1 MVTIAE
7 QIIKNA
13 WKQAIQEVAPVQWT
27 QQTQQTNQPLAPI
40 EEDKGF
46 FGSVWDL
53 IKWVWWAVTKPS
65 LANAVDP
72 YGRWQDTWFKSDTKA
87 DDINF
92 IQNSSRSKDEAYS
105 IMKQRGYITDEKKAN
120 ETLDAFYQKNDKW
133 LKKNTPEID
142 PTQKTTA
149 LDLYQ
154 QQKEKERQNTL
165 DIIQKKSYET
175 ASKNIGDFSAL
186 RAAQEQKDAL
196 DKLTWTTLASVV
208 DIKKKQLKLQ
218 QEGKSNADLDK
229 AVEEAENIQ
238 SYTTNRLA
246 ELASMQAKYWGDVH
260 DNQKAIVKEIK
271 SKWFANLNEFILQ
284 DVHKEMGL
292 PKTSQSY
299 MDMLLARSAKADFE
313 YQKSR
318 DINSAWDL
326 FSVVF
331 NSILDGIKVAETAVV
346 NPLIA
351 WAVTNAVDVAGIP
364 FWITE
369 AGTFA
374 QADVSSLSTYE
385 FSEGW
390 INWLEK
396 YYNKILWALPE
407 SLTFITSIA
416 AWDKWVSKI
425 ANLTKV
431 WALAWNVTLTW
442 GYSYKMLKWLQL
454 SDATALKAARV
465 IDNVVYTVWNQ
476 VPKEVLSGMVGNS
489 FDPESWSKLQ
499 EHFWM
504 LDVAF
509 GGIWGVMRHTWLFS
523 RYWIK
528 NLNDILDT
536 PEMSAKYIEKQIE
549 LMGRTSLSPA
559 EIAVFN
565 ASAKPILKASEKI
578 YWIVKAAESSDI
590 AIDPA
595 FIGLTSDQLNL
606 ETKKSF
612 ARSYVRELY
621 TKKEWQFTDADRL
634 LMGNLQKLI
643 SDPTINVADTVKVT
657 YNVPWKLSVVWFES
671 SALTKADDMLRQ
683 LDFRY
688 GKTVDSIF
696 TIEWWKPDNIVTTAN
711 IEVAHANTKR
721 TWMYKNLFIEKADDT
736 FVPNKKYFDEVIEDW
751 DVVWHRLNSEG
762 YAYLGIADMRKDA
775 WQILSTNKQMTV
787 TEAIRESAI
796 RTGDEVPEDFLK
808 TLEATNLVDK
818 LISLSWC

>member
-7 QIIKNA
+7 QIIKQA
-13 WKQAIQEVAPVQWT
+13 WKQAITPVTPIQP
-27 QQTQQTNQPLAPI
+27 TQQTNQPLAPI

-46 FGSVWDL
+46 FSSVWDL

-72 YGRWQDTWFKSDTKA
+72 YWRWQDTWFKSDTKS
-87 DDINF
+87 DDINY
-92 IQNSSRSKDEAYS
+92 IQNSSKSKDEAYS

-120 ETLDAFYQKNDKW
+120 ETLDAFYQKNDAW
-133 LKKNTPEID
+133 VKKNVPELD

-165 DIIQKKSYET
+165 DVIQKKSYET
-175 ASKNIGDFSAL
+175 ASKNIWDFSAL

-196 DKLTWTTLASVV
+196 DKLTWSTLASVV

-218 QEGKSNADLDK
+218 QEGKSNPDLDK
-229 AVEEAENIQ
+229 AVIEAEKIQ

-246 ELASMQAKYWGDVH
+246 ELASMQAKYWGDVF
-260 DNQKAIVKEIK
+260 DNQKAVVKEIK

-284 DVHKEMGL
+284 DVHKEMWL
-292 PKTSQSY
+292 PKTGQSY
-299 MDMLLARSAKADFE
+299 MDVLLTRSAKADFE

-318 DINSAWDL
+318 DINSVWDV

-331 NSILDGIKVAETAVV
+331 NSIWDGIKVAETAVV

-351 WAVTNAVDVAGIP
+351 WAVTNALDFAFTPLWMGD
-364 FWITE
+364 

-385 FSEGW
+385 FSEWG
-390 INWLEK
+390 ISWLEK

-407 SLTFITSIA
+407 SLTFIASIW

-442 GYSYKMLKWLQL
+442 GYSYKLLKWMQL
-454 SDATALKAARV
+454 TDATALKAARV
-465 IDNVVYTVWNQ
+465 LDNVVYTVWNQ
-476 VPKEVLSGMVGNS
+476 VPKEVISGMVGNS

-509 GGIWGVMRHTWLFS
+509 GWIWGVMRHTWLYS

-528 NLNDILDT
+528 NLNEILDT
-536 PEMSAKYIEKQIE
+536 PEAAAKYAEKQTQ
-549 LMGRTSLSPA
+549 LLSKTSLTPV
-559 EIAVFN
+559 EIAAFN
-565 ASAKPILKASEKI
+565 ASAKQILKAGEKL
-578 YWIVKAAESSDI
+578 YWLVKAWEASDV

-595 FIGLTSDQLNL
+595 IIGMTSDQFNA

-621 TKKEWQFTDADRL
+621 IKKDWQLTDADRL
-634 LMGNLQKLI
+634 LLGNLQKLV
-643 SDPTINVADTVKVT
+643 SDPKINVAEALKIT
-657 YNVPWKLSVVWFES
+657 YNVPWKISAVWFES
-671 SALTKADDMLRQ
+671 SALTKADEMLRQ
-683 LDFRY
+683 LDFKY
-688 GKTVDSIF
+688 GKTVDDVF
-696 TIEWWKPDNIVTTAN
+696 TIEWWKPDNILTQANLEVT
-711 IEVAHANTKR
+711 HANASR
-721 TWMYKNLFIEKADDT
+721 TWMYKNLFIERADDT
-736 FVPNKKYFDEVIEDW
+736 FIPNEKYFDEVIEDW

-775 WQILSTNKQMTV
+775 WQILSTNNEMTV
-787 TEAIRESAI
+787 TEAIRESAR
-796 RTGDEVPEDFLK
+796 RTGDEIPEDFLQ